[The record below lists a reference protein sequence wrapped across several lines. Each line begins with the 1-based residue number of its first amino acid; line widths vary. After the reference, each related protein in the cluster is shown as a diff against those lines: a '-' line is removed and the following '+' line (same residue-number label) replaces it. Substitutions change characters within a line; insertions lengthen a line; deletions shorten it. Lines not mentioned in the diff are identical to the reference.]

1 MCKAKYFIEKMN
13 YASRCKPVYSKNTL
27 RVMKSVC
34 AVKFSRS
41 LNVTLPFPWN
51 LIESKRLTS
60 TIISNELN

>member
-1 MCKAKYFIEKMN
+1 MYYPIIIKL
-13 YASRCKPVYSKNTL
+13 ASLRPDSGVYTL

-41 LNVTLPFPWN
+41 LDVTLPFPWN